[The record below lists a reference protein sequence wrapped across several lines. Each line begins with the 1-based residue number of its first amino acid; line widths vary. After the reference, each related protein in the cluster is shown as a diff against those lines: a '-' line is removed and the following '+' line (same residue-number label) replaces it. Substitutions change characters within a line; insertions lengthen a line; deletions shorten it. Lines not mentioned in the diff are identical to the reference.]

1 MIPYLVNS
9 TLSSALLLAFY
20 HILLKN
26 KTMYNFNRFYLVA
39 GLVFSFVVPFIVI
52 EHYTAPLPSLLPAYQ
67 QTFYQGGEIAGAPV
81 NQHLIAPAQIDY
93 RYYAFLFIYGAV
105 TFLLLFRL
113 IRNLVTIYLTVIRN
127 ERVRYNGAQLVL
139 IAADLTP
146 HTFLNYIFLNKKA
159 YSAKKIENEVLH
171 HELTHARQCHSA
183 DIIFIELVQA
193 VCWFNPFLVLYRRA
207 IQINHEFIADDAV
220 VNKSNNVSAYQ
231 HLLLSKSAQ
240 LQSLTITSRFNYS
253 ITKKRLIMMTKTTS
267 ATTAWF
273 TRLALIPVMAA
284 AFMLF
289 CNKTDAQQTIDNKQ
303 TKTAIQDVA
312 IPQKAAKSKTKFASE
327 YPSTKEGISADLM
340 AEYTTYEKKYATR
353 RMDMSKTITQPV
365 QKRMEELYQ
374 QMSKT
379 QQKNR
384 SIFFMYPP
392 RDAKPLP
399 ESSVSRREL
408 DSWNDPAVYGV
419 WIDGKRVKNSTLKD
433 RQPKEFKQM
442 FFSRLTPLAVKN
454 DKFHYQVD
462 LMTTDY
468 YKKYRKEAIEEIIA
482 NRHKSMIYFRVK
494 LRTGLI

>member
-9 TLSSALLLAFY
+9 TLCSALLLAVY
-20 HILLKN
+20 HVLLKN

-39 GLVFSFVVPFIVI
+39 AIIFSFAVPFIVI
-52 EHYTAPLPSLLPAYQ
+52 EHYTTPLPSLLPAYPQ
-67 QTFYQGGEIAGAPV
+67 NFYQGGEIAGAPV
-81 NQHLIAPAQIDY
+81 NQHLTAPEQIDY
-93 RYYAFLFIYGAV
+93 RYYAFLFIYGTV
-105 TFLLLFRL
+105 TFLLLIRL

-127 ERVRYNGAQLVL
+127 ERVNYNGAQLVL

-146 HTFLNYIFLNKKA
+146 HTFLNYIFLNKEA
-159 YSAKKIENEVLH
+159 YSAKNIENEVLH

-193 VCWFNPFLVLYRRA
+193 VCWFNPFLVLYRKA

-284 AFMLF
+284 AFILF
-289 CNKTDAQQTIDNKQ
+289 CNKTDGQQTTDNKQ
-303 TKTAIQDVA
+303 TKTAIQDAVVPQMVA
-312 IPQKAAKSKTKFASE
+312 KGKTIFAGE
-327 YPSTKEGISADLM
+327 YPSTKEGISAALM
-340 AEYTTYEKKYATR
+340 DEYTAYEKQYTSEKPFH
-353 RMDMSKTITQPV
+353 ITKKMPQTV
-365 QKRMEELYQ
+365 QKRMELLYQ

-384 SIFFMYPP
+384 SIFFEYP
-392 RDAKPLP
+392 AEPLP
-399 ESSVSRREL
+399 EKSVSRHQL
-408 DSWNDPAVYGV
+408 DSWIDPAVYGV

-433 RQPKEFKQM
+433 RNPREFNQM
-442 FFSRLTPLAVKN
+442 FFSRLTPFAVKN
-454 DKFHYQVD
+454 DKFHYQVN
-462 LMTTDY
+462 LMTADY
-468 YKKYRKEAIEEIIA
+468 YKKYREEAIA
-482 NRHKSMIYFRVK
+482 NKHTSMISFRVK
-494 LRTGLI
+494 L